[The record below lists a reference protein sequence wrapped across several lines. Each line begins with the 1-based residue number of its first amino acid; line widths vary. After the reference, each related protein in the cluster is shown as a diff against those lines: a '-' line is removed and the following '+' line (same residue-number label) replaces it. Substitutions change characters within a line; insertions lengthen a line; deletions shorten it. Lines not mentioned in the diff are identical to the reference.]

1 MRSADARGPGRPG
14 VLAVLAVLAVSA
26 GLVGCAAVPLSMPE
40 SAPAAAVPVAT
51 ASVTA
56 AAAVPVASAAAGAVP
71 AQPASPAPV
80 AAPVTAPPAAAE
92 APVDPAAQRAFDDA
106 RRALR
111 AGRAA
116 DAERAFRSMVQT
128 WPELA
133 GPHANLGVIWREAGK
148 LPESSAALEKAVKLS
163 PKQPLYWNQMGI
175 THRHA
180 GQFAKAREAYERA
193 LELDANY
200 AAALLNLAIL
210 HDLYLGDG
218 PRALELYQR
227 YALLAPGESANVNK
241 WIADL
246 LNRKPAAGGAPQ
258 AVAARKEAP

>member
-1 MRSADARGPGRPG
+1 M
-14 VLAVLAVLAVSA
+14 LAVLAVSA

-40 SAPAAAVPVAT
+40 SAPAAAAPVAT
-51 ASVTA
+51 TSATPA
-56 AAAVPVASAAAGAVP
+56 APAPVASAAVVP
-71 AQPASPAPV
+71 TAPASPAP
-80 AAPVTAPPAAAE
+80 ATAPVAAPPAAAE
-92 APVDPAAQRAFDDA
+92 SPVDPAAQRAFDDA

-116 DAERAFRSMVQT
+116 DAERAFRSMAQA

-133 GPHANLGVIWREAGK
+133 GPHANLGVIWRDAGK

-163 PKQPLYWNQMGI
+163 PRQPLYWNQLGI

-180 GQFAKAREAYERA
+180 GRFAKAREAYERA

-246 LNRKPAAGGAPQ
+246 RNRKPAAGGAPQ

>member
-1 MRSADARGPGRPG
+1 MRSADARGPWRPG
-14 VLAVLAVLAVSA
+14 LLAVLAVLAVSA

-40 SAPAAAVPVAT
+40 SAPTASPPVAT
-51 ASVTA
+51 ASATPA
-56 AAAVPVASAAAGAVP
+56 AAAPVASAAAGAVP
-71 AQPASPAPV
+71 AAPASPAPV
-80 AAPVTAPPAAAE
+80 AAPPAAAE

-116 DAERAFRSMVQT
+116 DAERAFRSMSQT
-128 WPELA
+128 WPDLA

-148 LPESSAALEKAVKLS
+148 LSESGAALEKAVKLS
-163 PKQPLYWNQMGI
+163 PKQPLYWNQLGI

-246 LNRKPAAGGAPQ
+246 RNRKPAAGGAPQ
-258 AVAARKEAP
+258 AVAVRKEAP